1 MNQEIEEK
9 WKQIETLQSQLKL
22 QDQVSAQK
30 LEEITQLQAETK
42 EMMDKIIESNK
53 QFEFQLRQKMLS

>member
-53 QFEFQLRQKMLS
+53 QFENLSRSRDF

>member
-53 QFEFQLRQKMLS
+53 QFENMSRSRDF